1 MRNIINIKF
10 FLIAFT
16 VISVLTGCKKLDD
29 FGDLNVNPNSASK
42 PNLTSILTN
51 SLRTVRLG
59 VTDNTATQILYAQHW
74 SEITY
79 TQISTYSGLP
89 FDYGVFYTTAQN
101 LQLIIDYN
109 TNADTKNL
117 ATISGSNANQIAVAR
132 IVKAYLFSVVTDR
145 WGDVPYSEALK
156 GSANFKPKFDK
167 QQDIYNDLFKE
178 LKEAQA
184 QFDGGA
190 NVKGDFLFNGDN
202 TKWKKFANSLRMV
215 LALRLS
221 KVDPT
226 KGKTEFAAALAD
238 GVITSNADNL
248 VYKFQRDANNEN
260 PWYSSFVTSGRLDYA
275 VSTVLIDYLKPT
287 NDPRLAAF
295 AAKAVS
301 TQDYVGMPYG
311 LKNSG
316 YKAAS
321 VSLPNDKLIKTQDA
335 PAYVLTYAQ
344 VLFSRAE
351 AAKLGWTTEDAKAMY
366 ENAIKASMEQWGVYT
381 ADSYATFI
389 ANSAVKYNDANALT
403 LIGNQKWVALYMQ
416 GHEAWSEWRRTG
428 FPALTPAVGAA
439 NPSKQI
445 PRRLGYPTTER
456 DLNGD
461 NYKLVATQQGED
473 SYDTRVWWDKK

>member
-1 MRNIINIKF
+1 MKNIINIKS

-16 VISVLTGCKKLDD
+16 FISVMTGCQKLDD

-51 SLRTVRLG
+51 SLRTIRLG

-79 TQISTYSGLP
+79 TQTSTYAGLP
-89 FDYGVFYTTAQN
+89 FDYSVFYTTAQN

-109 TNADTKNL
+109 TNAETKGL

-156 GSANFKPKFDK
+156 GSGNFKPKFDK
-167 QQDIYNDLFKE
+167 QQDIYNNLFKE

-190 NVKGDFLFNGDN
+190 NVKGDFLYNGDN
-202 TKWKKFANSLRMV
+202 SKWKKFANSLRMV

-221 KVDPT
+221 KVDPA
-226 KGKTEFAAALAD
+226 KGKTEFVSALAD
-238 GVITSNADNL
+238 GAIASNADNL
-248 VYKFQRDANNEN
+248 IYKFQKDANNEN
-260 PWYSSFVTSGRLDYA
+260 PWYSSFVTSGRLDFA
-275 VSTVLIDYLKPT
+275 VSTVLVDYLKPL

-295 AAKAVS
+295 AAKAVNL
-301 TQDYVGMPYG
+301 QDYVGMPYG

-316 YKAAS
+316 FKAAN
-321 VSLPNDKLIKTQDA
+321 VSLPNDKIIKTQDA
-335 PAYVLTYAQ
+335 PAYVLTYSQ
-344 VLFSRAE
+344 LLFSRAE
-351 AAKLGWTTEDAKAMY
+351 AAKLGWTSEDAKTMY
-366 ENAIKASMEQWGVYT
+366 ESAIKASMEQWSVYT
-381 ADSYATFI
+381 ADSYNTFI
-389 ANSAVKYNDANALT
+389 ANPAVKYSDANALS

-428 FPALTPAVGAA
+428 FPALTPASGAA

-445 PRRLGYPTTER
+445 PRRHGYPTTER

-461 NYKLVATQQGED
+461 NYKLVAGQQGEAD
-473 SYDTRVWWDKK
+473 SFDTRVWWDK